1 VIRFAML
8 YFFMLVVFV
17 ALIVGPVVARRFVN
31 IPKGIPMDLL
41 QPTGQNNN
49 DTLGRTQTGTAL
61 LGGAAATASSGA
73 DAGAGAAPASGDG
86 GGAPAV
92 TSSPFD
98 RARFI

>member
-8 YFFMLVVFV
+8 YFLMLVVFV
-17 ALIVGPVVARRFVN
+17 ALIVGPAVARKFVTVPN
-31 IPKGIPMDLL
+31 GIPMDLL

-61 LGGAAATASSGA
+61 LGGAAATAT
-73 DAGAGAAPASGDG
+73 AGGGGDG
-86 GGAPAV
+86 GGGDGSAPAT

-98 RARFI
+98 RARLF